1 MVQLVTNHPHMLTA
15 KEIEVLKLAA
25 KGIPTK
31 DIALKLCIS
40 TKAIDQRIARASTK
54 LKAKN
59 RTHAVAEAIRL
70 GVLTV

>member
-1 MVQLVTNHPHMLTA
+1 VVSLVTDELSILTV

-40 TKAIDQRIARASTK
+40 TKAVDQRIARASTK

-70 GVLTV
+70 GILTV